1 LVAGYLGVLALGV
14 GLHRDREA
22 AVRHTIAAI
31 ASAIVIVAA
40 LAVASRLHPGLFSG
54 AQQTESFL
62 PGTQSRLS
70 WPLNYWN
77 ALAALTALG
86 LPLLLAIATSAR
98 TLRAQAAAAGAI
110 PLVVLCAYL
119 TFSRGGALEVTGALI
134 VFIALAPDR
143 IPKLA
148 TGFAAAAGG
157 AALIAG
163 AVHRGALEQGLTG
176 ATARH
181 QGATLLIAIVLVCA
195 GVALAQVG
203 IGLGVRHGTPA
214 RWLVISRRRARAA
227 TLAAIAL
234 AVLIALLAGAPGRLS
249 HAWRDFKQHD
259 AAALQSRNLARFGTV
274 SGNGRYD
281 YWRVAVKAT
290 GGHVLAGSGPGTYQ
304 LLWLPRAPYESYVV
318 NAHSLYFETLAETGV
333 IGLALLLGLFAL
345 LIGAAIRHVRRTRHE
360 ARARA
365 AAVAAA
371 LVAFAISAGVDW
383 VWQVPVLPA
392 AFLLLG
398 AAVLAPVA
406 RERIEGASI
415 RRGLPWMAR
424 AGAVV
429 IALACLVAIT
439 VPLAAT
445 TAVRRSQAAS
455 ANGNTALALA
465 DARDALRIEPGAE
478 SAQLQVALVLE
489 ERHDFAGALTAV
501 RRATADESTD
511 WSAWLVRSR
520 IEAEAGHQ
528 QASVQAYLRAR
539 SLNPRSPL
547 FAT

>member
-1 LVAGYLGVLALGV
+1 M
-14 GLHRDREA
+14 
-22 AVRHTIAAI
+22 
-31 ASAIVIVAA
+31 
-40 LAVASRLHPGLFSG
+40 
-54 AQQTESFL
+54 
-62 PGTQSRLS
+62 
-70 WPLNYWN
+70 
-77 ALAALTALG
+77 
-86 LPLLLAIATSAR
+86 
-98 TLRAQAAAAGAI
+98 
-110 PLVVLCAYL
+110 
-119 TFSRGGALEVTGALI
+119 
-134 VFIALAPDR
+134 
-143 IPKLA
+143 
-148 TGFAAAAGG
+148 
-157 AALIAG
+157 
-163 AVHRGALEQGLTG
+163 
-176 ATARH
+176 
-181 QGATLLIAIVLVCA
+181 IAIVLVCA

-203 IGLGVRHGTPA
+203 IGLAVRHGTPP
-214 RWLVISRRRARAA
+214 RWLVISRRRARSA
-227 TLAAIAL
+227 TLVALAL
-234 AVLIALLAGAPGRLS
+234 AVLVALLAGAPGRLS
-249 HAWRDFKQHD
+249 HAWRDFKQPN
-259 AAALQSRNLARFGTV
+259 AAALHSRSLARFGTV

-290 GGHVLAGSGPGTYQ
+290 SGHVLGGSGPGTYQ

-333 IGLALLLGLFAL
+333 VGLALVLGLFVL

-415 RRGLPWMAR
+415 RRGLPWTAR

-439 VPLAAT
+439 IPLAAT
-445 TAVRRSQAAS
+445 TAVRRSQEAS
-455 ANGNTALALA
+455 ATGNTTLALA

-489 ERHDFAGALTAV
+489 ERHDFAGAVTAV
-501 RRATADESTD
+501 RRATADESTN
-511 WSAWLVRSR
+511 WSVWLVRSR

-528 QASVQAYLRAR
+528 QASLQAYLRAR
-539 SLNPRSPL
+539 SLNPHSPL
-547 FAT
+547 FRT